1 MERKNIDKKKAV
13 AQITTE
19 AQQELKNL
27 GRIKRPTPPETFF
40 IVNAERKVNLE
51 SDSADAEM
59 MIDSNNIEYVVE
71 TLGQSDGID
80 LEEVCH
86 VLNVPDILPVPERF
100 RSREI
105 ETFLRDGSYPSDF
118 TSNMKC
124 GLRGPA
130 AQYKIIEDELYHEG
144 NKVGSKGLRLVI
156 HDDLPALKV
165 KVIVECHIDDDGS
178 HHGLNKTLNRISEKY
193 YWTGMSVDVRKFMMH
208 CKICSESRGRRLF
221 YDGKK
226 YEQEAQE
233 VKSRHIRK
241 MNDAEASG
249 SDMQLVATP
258 VSYDSTDIEPAE
270 GFEQEGH
277 QVIRLIGPNK
287 EVTEITVAVVNQET
301 VTAENDESNETK
313 KVENNDQFDIIAGA
327 TSKGQSIVTK
337 EMTDAVA
344 QIEAAEAAMELA
356 EFKNQQNVN
365 SEEVEHDGEVENADD
380 IADFS
385 QADKKEQGQNEE
397 SNKTEVSQ
405 DSVEIDGE
413 TDVEVIKKEMSEVE
427 GEMTQIE
434 TQGGIFNVL
443 IIKDGDQVQEIKKE
457 VADDESSRMAI
468 TGRHTLEEV
477 NK

>member
-1 MERKNIDKKKAV
+1 MERKNIDKKKAQT
-13 AQITTE
+13 QISAE
-19 AQQELKNL
+19 AQKELKNL
-27 GRIKRPTPPETFF
+27 GRVKRPTPPETFF

-51 SDSADAEM
+51 ADNAEPEM

-71 TLGQSDGID
+71 TLGQSDGLD

-105 ETFLRDGSYPSDF
+105 EAFLRDGTYPSDF

-178 HHGLNKTLNRISEKY
+178 HHGLNKTLNRISDKY

-208 CKICSESRGRRLF
+208 CKICSESRGRRTI
-221 YDGKK
+221 YDGKE

-233 VKSRHIRK
+233 VKSRHLKK
-241 MNDAEASG
+241 MNEAETESDQLATG
-249 SDMQLVATP
+249 S
-258 VSYDSTDIEPAE
+258 VSYDGTNIEPTE
-270 GFEQEGH
+270 DFEQEGH

-301 VTAENDESNETK
+301 VTADNAEPNKMIKEG
-313 KVENNDQFDIIAGA
+313 ENNDQFDIVTGV
-327 TSKGQSIVTK
+327 TPKGQSLVTK
-337 EMTDAVA
+337 EMTDVVA

-356 EFKNQQNVN
+356 EFKTQQNVKVDANKPYEEIEN
-365 SEEVEHDGEVENADD
+365 SDD
-380 IADFS
+380 KVDTQIIK
-385 QADKKEQGQNEE
+385 QEPNEE
-397 SNKTEVSQ
+397 DEDGKTEVKN
-405 DSVEIDGE
+405 DH
-413 TDVEVIKKEMSEVE
+413 TDE
-427 GEMTQIE
+427 GEIIVNREEMTEIEGAMTQIE
-434 TQGGIFNVL
+434 TEDGVVNVL
-443 IIKDGDQVQEIKKE
+443 IIKDRENEQQVKVEDANSGRMDITEEQSFQE
-457 VADDESSRMAI
+457 VRMDNI
-468 TGRHTLEEV
+468 
-477 NK
+477 